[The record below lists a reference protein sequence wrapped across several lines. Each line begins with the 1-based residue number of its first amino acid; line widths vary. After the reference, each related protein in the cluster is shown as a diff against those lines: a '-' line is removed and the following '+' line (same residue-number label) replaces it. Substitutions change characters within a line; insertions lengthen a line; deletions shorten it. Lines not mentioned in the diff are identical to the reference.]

1 VVQYHYLSR
10 GGFMNLQ
17 LLCRINAVWVALNGL
32 SAFVVPD
39 MWFNM
44 AGYTAGPAAYAAA
57 QGLGVSFIGLGLI
70 SWRTSDIAGE
80 AINLYGQLFG
90 IIWIL
95 FALLALY
102 QMMTGLFS
110 GPAAIFNLVVSLIF
124 AALFFY
130 SSRKTE

>member
-1 VVQYHYLSR
+1 
-10 GGFMNLQ
+10 
-17 LLCRINAVWVALNGL
+17 
-32 SAFVVPD
+32 
-39 MWFNM
+39 MWG
-44 AGYTAGPAAYAAA
+44 A
-57 QGLGVSFIGLGLI
+57 SFIGLGLI